1 MVEIACRRL
10 QTVGYIAD
18 GVAVGELIEY
28 HAYQLAPCVITL
40 AMLIRISLTDNRFND
55 FFGQLSD
62 YLCEKCYICHM
73 NERLM

>member
-40 AMLIRISLTDNRFND
+40 AMLVRAGLADD
-55 FFGQLSD
+55 
-62 YLCEKCYICHM
+62 
-73 NERLM
+73 